1 MSWRDGKP
9 KVALL
14 WDESFLWGVVSHKAL
29 NGAGLPF
36 RLIRADDVRA
46 GVLAECAA
54 LFVPGGWASNK
65 IKALGEKGW
74 SAIRQ
79 FVKEGGT
86 YIGFCG
92 GAGLATSDGLGLLD
106 ARRKPTSQRV
116 PSYGGRIRLRLRD
129 DPLWQGID
137 DPVFHAWWPSQLV
150 VGEGV
155 SVLATYGEAL
165 ADAFSSDLN
174 VGDALSSGGWEELE
188 AYYGINLDPRRMLD
202 EPSVIRGEYGR
213 GTVLLSLIHFDS
225 PGDSNGA
232 TVLRSLWKL
241 IGGDNTLH
249 TALQMP
255 SCHSEPPPSPLAEAR
270 PRLARTAGELKET
283 VDDLIQVGLRNFLW
297 FEQGPL
303 MLQWRRGVRGLE
315 YCTLKVL
322 MDELAKLIAGTGA
335 ARCAGVMAPPFFRT
349 EQTAASAETQ
359 LEKIKGMLLPFVDE
373 ARLLLLLERRAMERE
388 KLTFKETGDPR
399 IRKMRER
406 LFSTSKSHGGLFKE
420 VIDLMDRLLYMLLTS

>member
-1 MSWRDGKP
+1 MSWREGKP

-14 WDESFLWGVVSHKAL
+14 WDESFLWGVVSYKAL
-29 NGAGLPF
+29 KGAGLPF

-46 GVLAECAA
+46 GVLTECAA

-65 IKALGEKGW
+65 IRALGELGV
-74 SAIRQ
+74 SSIRQ

-106 ARRKPTSQRV
+106 ARRKPTIQRV

-137 DPVFHAWWPSQLV
+137 DPVFHAWWPSQLA
-150 VGEGV
+150 VGDGV

-202 EPSVIRGEYGR
+202 EPSVVRCEYGR

-225 PGDSNGA
+225 PGDSNGVV
-232 TVLRSLWKL
+232 VLRNLWKL
-241 IGGDNTLH
+241 IDGETSLQ
-249 TALQMP
+249 TAHQVP
-255 SCHSEPPPSPLAEAR
+255 SCHSEPSPSPLVETR
-270 PRLARTAGELKET
+270 PCLARTATELKET
-283 VDDLIQVGLRNFLW
+283 VDDLIQLGSRNFLW
-297 FEQGPL
+297 FEQGPF

-322 MDELAKLIAGTGA
+322 MDELTRLISGTGA
-335 ARCAGVMAPPFFRT
+335 AKCAGPMAPPFFRT
-349 EQTAASAETQ
+349 EQIAASAETQ
-359 LEKIKGMLLPFVDE
+359 LDRIREILLPFVDE

-399 IRKMRER
+399 IQKMRER

-420 VIDLMDRLLYMLLTS
+420 VIDLMDALLYMLLTS

>member
-1 MSWRDGKP
+1 
-9 KVALL
+9 
-14 WDESFLWGVVSHKAL
+14 
-29 NGAGLPF
+29 
-36 RLIRADDVRA
+36 
-46 GVLAECAA
+46 
-54 LFVPGGWASNK
+54 VPGGWASNK
-65 IKALGEKGW
+65 IKALGEKGV
-74 SAIRQ
+74 SAVRQ
-79 FVKEGGT
+79 FVKDGGT

-116 PSYGGRIRLRLRD
+116 PSYGGRIQLRLRD

-137 DPVFHAWWPSQLV
+137 DPVFHAWWPSQLA

-174 VGDALSSGGWEELE
+174 VGDTLSGGGWEELE
-188 AYYGINLDPRRMLD
+188 AYYGINLDPHRMLD
-202 EPSVIRGEYGR
+202 EPSVVRGKYGR

-232 TVLRSLWKL
+232 VVLGNLWRFIGGNSSPETVRETPSWDLRS
-241 IGGDNTLH
+241 H
-249 TALQMP
+249 
-255 SCHSEPPPSPLAEAR
+255 HSSLVVAR
-270 PRLARTAGELKET
+270 PSLSLV
-283 VDDLIQVGLRNFLW
+283 VDEMRQEVDGLVQLGVRNFLW

-322 MDELAKLIAGTGA
+322 MDELTRLISGPGTA
-335 ARCAGVMAPPFFRT
+335 QCAGPMAPPFFSP
-349 EQTAASAETQ
+349 EQIAASAEMQ
-359 LEKIKGMLLPFVDE
+359 LDKIKEKLLPFVDE

-388 KLTFKETGDPR
+388 KLTFKDTCDPR
-399 IRKMRER
+399 IQKIRER
-406 LFSTSKSHGGLFKE
+406 LFSTSKSYGGLFKE
-420 VIDLMDRLLYMLLTS
+420 VIDLMDALLYMLLTS

>member
-1 MSWRDGKP
+1 MSWGEGKP

-29 NGAGLPF
+29 KGAGLPF

-65 IKALGEKGW
+65 IKALGEKGV
-74 SAIRQ
+74 SAVRQ
-79 FVKEGGT
+79 FVKDGGT

-116 PSYGGRIRLRLRD
+116 PSYGGRIQLRLRD

-137 DPVFHAWWPSQLV
+137 DPVFHAWWPSQLA

-174 VGDALSSGGWEELE
+174 VGDTLSGGGWEELE
-188 AYYGINLDPRRMLD
+188 AYYGINLDPHRMLD
-202 EPSVIRGEYGR
+202 EPSVVRGKYGR

-232 TVLRSLWKL
+232 VVLGNLWRF
-241 IGGDNTLH
+241 IGGN
-249 TALQMP
+249 
-255 SCHSEPPPSPLAEAR
+255 SSP
-270 PRLARTAGELKET
+270 
-283 VDDLIQVGLRNFLW
+283 
-297 FEQGPL
+297 
-303 MLQWRRGVRGLE
+303 
-315 YCTLKVL
+315 
-322 MDELAKLIAGTGA
+322 
-335 ARCAGVMAPPFFRT
+335 
-349 EQTAASAETQ
+349 
-359 LEKIKGMLLPFVDE
+359 
-373 ARLLLLLERRAMERE
+373 
-388 KLTFKETGDPR
+388 
-399 IRKMRER
+399 
-406 LFSTSKSHGGLFKE
+406 
-420 VIDLMDRLLYMLLTS
+420 

>member
-1 MSWRDGKP
+1 MSWGEGKP

-29 NGAGLPF
+29 QGAGLPF

-65 IKALGEKGW
+65 IRALGELGV
-74 SAIRQ
+74 SRIRQ
-79 FVKEGGT
+79 FVREGGT
-86 YIGFCG
+86 YVGFCG
-92 GAGLATSDGLGLLD
+92 GAGLAISDGLGLLD

-116 PSYGGRIRLRLRD
+116 PSYGGRILLRLQD
-129 DPLWQGID
+129 DPLWQGVD
-137 DPVFHAWWPSQLV
+137 DPVFHAWWPSQLA
-150 VGEGV
+150 VGNGV

-165 ADAFSSDLN
+165 ADAFSSDVN

-202 EPSVIRGEYGR
+202 EPSVVRGEYGR

-232 TVLRSLWKL
+232 VVLRNLWKL
-241 IGGDNTLH
+241 TDGDNTLE
-249 TALQMP
+249 TAHQMP
-255 SCHSEPPPSPLAEAR
+255 SRNSKISPSPLSEAR
-270 PRLARTAGELKET
+270 PCLAHTAIEMKEA
-283 VDDLIQVGLRNFLW
+283 VDDLIHLGLRNFLW

-322 MDELAKLIAGTGA
+322 MDELTNLISGPRTAQ
-335 ARCAGVMAPPFFRT
+335 CAGPAVPPFFLA
-349 EQTAASAETQ
+349 EQIAASAETQ
-359 LEKIKGMLLPFVDE
+359 LGKIKEILLPFVGE

-388 KLTFKETGDPR
+388 KLTFKDAGDPR
-399 IRKMRER
+399 IQKMRER
-406 LFSTSKSHGGLFKE
+406 LFSASKSHGGLFKE
-420 VIDLMDRLLYMLLTS
+420 VIDLLDELLYMLLTS